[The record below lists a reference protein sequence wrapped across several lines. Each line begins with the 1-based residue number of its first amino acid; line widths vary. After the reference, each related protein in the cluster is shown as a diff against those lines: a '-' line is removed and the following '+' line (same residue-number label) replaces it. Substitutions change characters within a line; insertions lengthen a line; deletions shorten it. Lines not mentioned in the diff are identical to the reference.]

1 MRPLRLKMT
10 GFGPY
15 RETNV
20 IDMESLGRGGL
31 YLITGDT
38 GAGKTFIF
46 DAITYALYGD
56 MSGSGRDTKSV
67 RSQYSADGDKT
78 EVELVFEYC
87 GRRYMVTR
95 NPEYNRA
102 KKSGEGFTKQ
112 TAGATL
118 IKPDG
123 SAVDGTSKVNEEIRN
138 ILGIDKGQ
146 FCSIAMIAQGEFR
159 KVLNAGTDE
168 RQKLFRKLFNTQPY
182 SMLADE
188 LKELSRRNQEK
199 YNDSIRGINL
209 CLSAVSCSFDES
221 LSDELEEL
229 RERAEDKK
237 AMSEEICELL
247 GSIINK
253 GTERAAHLSEELAEV
268 DNTLTGLNNTIALA
282 KDHRKNVK
290 SLEDAR
296 NASTADNDET
306 KAKKEQLEKNN
317 MLMGLTDVEG
327 DGIVV
332 TIKDSISSNP
342 SEDLNSYLVHDGD
355 IREIVSE
362 LENAGAEA
370 IEING
375 QRVVSSTCIVCAGN
389 IISVNGEKVNSPF
402 VIKAIGNQ
410 ESLYSITRPGGYLQ
424 ILQSATIPAEV
435 KKESNIIIGKYNG
448 AIPQKYLKEDK

>member
-1 MRPLRLKMT
+1 MKKKSWSIVAGLLCMILATAITVQVRTMKK
-10 GFGPY
+10 
-15 RETNV
+15 ESSEV
-20 IDMESLGRGGL
+20 SLGFAS
-31 YLITGDT
+31 DT
-38 GAGKTFIF
+38 LK
-46 DAITYALYGD
+46 DSLL
-56 MSGSGRDTKSV
+56 SWKEKSENAEKEL
-67 RSQYSADGDKT
+67 AD
-78 EVELVFEYC
+78 
-87 GRRYMVTR
+87 
-95 NPEYNRA
+95 
-102 KKSGEGFTKQ
+102 STKQ
-112 TAGATL
+112 
-118 IKPDG
+118 
-123 SAVDGTSKVNEEIRN
+123 
-138 ILGIDKGQ
+138 
-146 FCSIAMIAQGEFR
+146 
-159 KVLNAGTDE
+159 
-168 RQKLFRKLFNTQPY
+168 
-182 SMLADE
+182 
-188 LKELSRRNQEK
+188 
-199 YNDSIRGINL
+199 
-209 CLSAVSCSFDES
+209 
-221 LSDELEEL
+221 
-229 RERAEDKK
+229 
-237 AMSEEICELL
+237 
-247 GSIINK
+247 
-253 GTERAAHLSEELAEV
+253 
-268 DNTLTGLNNTIALA
+268 
-282 KDHRKNVK
+282 
-290 SLEDAR
+290 LEDAR

-435 KKESNIIIGKYNG
+435 KKESNITIGKYNG